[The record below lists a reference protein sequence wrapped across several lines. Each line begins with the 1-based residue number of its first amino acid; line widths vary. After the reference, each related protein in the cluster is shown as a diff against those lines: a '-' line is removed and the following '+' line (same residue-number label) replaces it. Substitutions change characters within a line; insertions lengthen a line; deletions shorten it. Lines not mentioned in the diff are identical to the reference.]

1 MGLDLYLFKRSDWD
15 KRENEE
21 DVDLNEVWYG
31 RKTWDVY
38 DFLGHH
44 SANKALE
51 NEVFEVSFESVK
63 DLYNKLAP
71 YIGYIN
77 MFSMIDESTA
87 TEVDDDVAERIY
99 GLIGLSDEDPQLGYI
114 WEMYAYKRLLDVM
127 NEIMEIYQNGD
138 SLVMVASY

>member
-15 KRENEE
+15 KRENED

-44 SANKALE
+44 SANKVLE

-77 MFSMIDESTA
+77 MFSMIDESIA

>member
-15 KRENEE
+15 KRENED
-21 DVDLNEVWYG
+21 DVDLTEVWYG

-44 SANKALE
+44 SANRVLE

-114 WEMYAYKRLLDVM
+114 WEMYAYKRLLDAM

>member
-15 KRENEE
+15 KRENED
-21 DVDLNEVWYG
+21 DVDLTEVWYG

-38 DFLGHH
+38 DFLAHH
-44 SANKALE
+44 SANRVLE

-77 MFSMIDESTA
+77 MFSMIDESIA

-114 WEMYAYKRLLDVM
+114 WEMYAYKRLLDAM
-127 NEIMEIYQNGD
+127 NEIMKIYQNGD
-138 SLVMVASY
+138 SLVMAASY

>member
-15 KRENEE
+15 KRENED

-44 SANKALE
+44 LANKVLE

-77 MFSMIDESTA
+77 MFSMIDESIA